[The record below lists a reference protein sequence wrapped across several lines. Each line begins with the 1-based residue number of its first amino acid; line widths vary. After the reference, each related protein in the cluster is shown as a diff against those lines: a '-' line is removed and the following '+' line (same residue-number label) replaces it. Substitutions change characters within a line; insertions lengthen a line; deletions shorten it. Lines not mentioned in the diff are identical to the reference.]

1 MTQTNHTYTAGPADF
16 RGPFSA
22 PYCVRMLIPF
32 GPYYLRERAAPG
44 RMPSMRIET
53 YRTLE
58 AAQSAARADA
68 LRWAGLCARVRAEII
83 GRHGV
88 ETLIDIEL
96 REARQ

>member
-1 MTQTNHTYTAGPADF
+1 MAHETTNHTPTQARRAQRR
-16 RGPFSA
+16 RG

-53 YRTLE
+53 YRTLK

-68 LRWAGLCARVRAEII
+68 LRWAGLCARVSAAII
-83 GRHGV
+83 SRHGV